1 MRASSPFLRCNAA
14 ILANLFYN
22 CGYSINIGMIEVSN
36 STSGRQAYNL
46 HTGDSLLSQVSRV
59 ICVLMPRA
67 LAIAGFSDKGDLL
80 MIRYNDY
87 KKNLPPWIL
96 DFFEHQFINEPLLAA
111 PHKITAAYI
120 AGDKS
125 MVVPDVLYNGETAE
139 KWMRQL
145 QFVEGNEIITPH
157 HLADDKAQYMYAWP
171 APVKSLLA
179 RYFAKGK
186 EFPFAAYQFY
196 KPARIEYAVLC
207 ALTPEFAY
215 ATLYHNGNLQWHQV
229 FEYQNAEDVA
239 FKLQLLCKQN
249 DIDPGKVNLQCSGIV
264 KSMNSIVLGLSQYFP
279 QLKDG
284 SGNVSA
290 NDAAW
295 VSSIHLFQQL
305 YACAL

>member
-1 MRASSPFLRCNAA
+1 
-14 ILANLFYN
+14 
-22 CGYSINIGMIEVSN
+22 
-36 STSGRQAYNL
+36 
-46 HTGDSLLSQVSRV
+46 
-59 ICVLMPRA
+59 
-67 LAIAGFSDKGDLL
+67 

-87 KKNLPPWIL
+87 KKSLPPYLL

-125 MVVPDVLYNGETAE
+125 MLIPDVLYNSEASE

-145 QFVEGNEIITPH
+145 QFVEGNEIISPY
-157 HLADDKAQYMYAWP
+157 HLADDKAQYLYAWP
-171 APVKSLLA
+171 AAMKSLLS

-186 EFPFAAYQFY
+186 EFPFASYQFY
-196 KPARIEYAVLC
+196 KPAKAAHNMLC

-215 ATLYHNGNLQWHQV
+215 ATLYHNGILQWHQA

-239 FKLQLLCKQN
+239 FKIQLLCQQN
-249 DIDPGKVNLQCSGIV
+249 EIKADKIALHCMGIC
-264 KSMNSIVLGLSQYFP
+264 KSLNNTVQALSQYFP

-284 SGNVSA
+284 SAGSSA
-290 NDAAW
+290 NDASWA
-295 VSSIHLFQQL
+295 SSISLFQQL